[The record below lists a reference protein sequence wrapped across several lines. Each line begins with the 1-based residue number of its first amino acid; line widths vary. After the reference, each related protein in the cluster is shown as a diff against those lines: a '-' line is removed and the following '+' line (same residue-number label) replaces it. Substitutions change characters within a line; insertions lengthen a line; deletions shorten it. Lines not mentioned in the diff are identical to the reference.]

1 MFTKEEY
8 YSASDAWGFNCGP
21 GALCAMMGLTPNEIR
36 PNLFEFERKK
46 YTNPKLMKKII
57 RNCGWDYRQI
67 YRGDVPAQIPDVQYG
82 LARIQW
88 IGPWTEPTV
97 PMRKRQRYTHWIGL
111 KSHKMVFD
119 INAVNS
125 IYDGWLSYDGWRESW
140 VPWILS
146 HCVPNNYGSFW
157 PTHVLEIY
165 STLDA

>member
-1 MFTKEEY
+1 VFTKEE
-8 YSASDAWGFNCGP
+8 SDLASDNWGFNCGP

-57 RNCGWDYRQI
+57 RNCGWDFYQT
-67 YRGDVPAQIPDVQYG
+67 YRGDHKQSSFYAKYG

-88 IGPWTEPTV
+88 DGPWTAPDV
-97 PMRKRQRYTHWIGL
+97 SMRKRQRYTHWIGR
-111 KSHKMVFD
+111 KQYQVFD
-119 INAVNS
+119 INAMN
-125 IYDGWLSYDGWRESW
+125 IGGWLPFEEWENEL
-140 VPWILS
+140 VPWLVDQVDS
-146 HCVPNNYGSFW
+146 RCNGNWW